1 VSRFG
6 MRIAPPLFVAGD
18 WGRQFF
24 VGCLGPSRLTAPPM
38 GVSRTGRGVSLLP
51 SVSRQVAGSAIY
63 LARSPFSACGP
74 A

>member
-6 MRIAPPLFVAGD
+6 MRIAPPLFVAGI
-18 WGRQFF
+18 GAGSFR
-24 VGCLGPSRLTAPPM
+24 RLSWPFTAHRAPLW

>member
-6 MRIAPPLFVAGD
+6 MRIAPPLFVAGI
-18 WGRQFF
+18 GAGSFSSVVLALHGSPR
-24 VGCLGPSRLTAPPM
+24 PPM